1 MCHLAVSSTDVAT
14 NMANVS
20 LFVTSNKE
28 HRCYYDCAKVVPG
41 GRKATNHQLS
51 AIFKPVR

>member
-28 HRCYYDCAKVVPG
+28 QRRYDDCESSIRWPQG
-41 GRKATNHQLS
+41 HQLS
-51 AIFKPVR
+51 LIGYFRTS